1 MTFNM
6 EIIAVGEEILKGR
19 IVDTNSPWIVA
30 QATSAGATITRIT
43 CVGDNLNDIEAVAR
57 DAIQRNVH
65 LVVTVGGLGPTP
77 DDRTLEGIARAADR
91 RFKLDEKILRILERK
106 YDEFAQKRGIKLMPE
121 MLEGQRKMAFL
132 AEGSEP
138 IENPLGT
145 APGIKL
151 QVKKTMIISLP
162 GVPAEMKAI
171 FERSLLPLIRSRTSR
186 CSLVKTV
193 RVKMFESELI
203 PVLQEVTKTYPQ
215 TYLKSYAV
223 DPTTHR
229 REIGLKVDIVAES
242 ETEEK
247 CREILES
254 AFQKLKALVEEQG
267 SEIVP
272 E

>member
-1 MTFNM
+1 MTFNI

-30 QATSAGATITRIT
+30 QATSAGANITRIT
-43 CVGDNLNDIEAVAR
+43 CVGDNLSDIEAVIR
-57 DAIQRNVH
+57 DAIQRGVD

-77 DDRTLEGIARAADR
+77 DDRTLEGIAKATGRQFR
-91 RFKLDEKILRILERK
+91 LDERILRILERK
-106 YDEFAQKRGIKLMPE
+106 YNEFAQQRGIKLTPE
-121 MLEGQRKMAFL
+121 MLEGQRKMAFT

-151 QVKKTMIISLP
+151 QVNKTMIISLP

-171 FERSLLPLIRSRTSR
+171 FERSLLPLIRSKTKK

-203 PVLQEVTKTYPQ
+203 SVLQEVTKAYPQ

-223 DPTTHR
+223 DPTAHR
-229 REIGLKVDIVAES
+229 REIGLKVDIIAES

-247 CREILES
+247 CREILEG
-254 AFQKLKALVEEQG
+254 AFQKLKALVEERG
-267 SEIVP
+267 SKITLE
-272 E
+272 